1 VIAVLLLVGFLG
13 CVEDPP
19 PPAAHCETAESH
31 VVPTDDGAVVHLHR
45 HPAQSPSAQA
55 PPVLIVHGISSN
67 HNCWDLTEER
77 SLATFL
83 SRAGLDAW
91 LLDLRGHGD
100 SQRDVHGKA
109 QRSGWSIDDYALH
122 DIPAAIG
129 RIKQVTG
136 FDTVS
141 YVGHSLGGM
150 VGGIF
155 AAQGGDS
162 QLSSFVA
169 VGTPMDFRDPDPLME
184 VGLKAG
190 SAVGTVWPVLPS
202 QIGARLQAR
211 LPNSLLPIDAM
222 LFTDLTGEARKQMYQ
237 RVVSHLSAGELKQL
251 TAVGE
256 LGSLHDAAGKKDHL
270 ASFSKI
276 QTPALVIAG
285 RGDLIAPVDR
295 VHPTFAALGSPR
307 KTFVVAGKATG
318 FSADYGHLDL
328 TLGDHVAQEIF
339 PLILE
344 HVKP

>member
-1 VIAVLLLVGFLG
+1 MMGALLLGGLWG
-13 CVEDPP
+13 CVEDT
-19 PPAAHCETAESH
+19 PAPAPHCEGAESH

-45 HPAQSPSAQA
+45 HAAEG

-67 HNCWDLTEER
+67 HNCWDLTASR

-83 SRAGLDAW
+83 SDAGLDVW

-100 SQRDVHGKA
+100 SQRDVQGKA

-122 DIPAAIG
+122 DLPAAMG
-129 RIKQVTG
+129 RIQKVTG
-136 FDTVS
+136 FDTLS

-155 AAQGGDS
+155 AAQGGDKK
-162 QLSSFVA
+162 LSSFVA
-169 VGTPMDFRDPDPLME
+169 VGTPMDFEDPDPLME

-211 LPNSLLPIDAM
+211 LPNSPLPIDAM
-222 LFTDLTGEARKQMYQ
+222 LFTDLTGEAREQMYR

-251 TAVGE
+251 TAVGD
-256 LGSLHDAAGKKDHL
+256 LGTLHDAAGEKDHL
-270 ASFSKI
+270 AAFSNI
-276 QTPALVIAG
+276 QTPALIIAG
-285 RGDLIAPVDR
+285 RGDLFAPVDR
-295 VHPTFAALGSPR
+295 VYATYEALGSQD
-307 KTFVVAGKATG
+307 KAFVVAGKATG

-328 TLGDHVAQEIF
+328 TLGDHVAEEIF